1 MPASLQRG
9 VRIVQLLWQR
19 FNRHQGL
26 LRASALAFDTS
37 LVLVPLLAL
46 AFVILKLAGLQELLA
61 PFVLQQLTGNSQ
73 ETASRMLHYIEN
85 VKVGGLGIF
94 GILALLA
101 SLFFLL
107 ENVRDAFNA
116 VWEEP
121 EQRSV
126 LRRFL
131 DYLVLMGATPV
142 LLSVT
147 FVLTTLLQSQYLFQ
161 WLLART
167 SIGIGQLLFL
177 KLTPFLCM
185 SLVLVLAYLLL
196 PVARI
201 RFSSALVG
209 GLITGAFWQAAHW
222 VYFQFQFGV
231 SRYSAMYGTLAAVP
245 LLLIWMYTS
254 WLLVLIGLELVR
266 CHQQGVL
273 LSDAMQPKLPEN

>member
-142 LLSVT
+142 LLTVT

-167 SIGIGQLLFL
+167 SISIGQLLLL

-196 PVARI
+196 PVTRI

-209 GLITGAFWQAAHW
+209 GLITGAVWQAAHW

>member
-254 WLLVLIGLELVR
+254 WLLVLIGFELVR

-273 LSDAMQPKLPEN
+273 LSDAMQPDLPEN

>member
-231 SRYSAMYGTLAAVP
+231 SRYSAMYGTLAVVP

-254 WLLVLIGLELVR
+254 WLLVLIGFELVR

-273 LSDAMQPKLPEN
+273 LSDAMQPDLPEN